1 MLSPTDLPRAWAA
14 QEMGLWRVEERRM
27 CVISSD
33 PISAGARPESTT
45 SDVHG
50 STRLHTVPN
59 LFHPARPQLNQLPC
73 IRLCSLEPT
82 CDRVYP
88 AFAPWSSQDSLNEH
102 LHWTQHLLCPRV
114 KCPCGLRKVSRRFFG
129 WDCADC
135 FLHMISLDPTVLGSE
150 AEEGPE
156 FRKRRNGLWKD
167 PSASKGVHLIP
178 WNYKA
183 CVSFIDLYSYADT

>member
-1 MLSPTDLPRAWAA
+1 MLSPNDLPRAWAA
-14 QEMGLWRVEERRM
+14 QEMGLLRMEERRM

-33 PISAGARPESTT
+33 PISAGAGPESTT

-59 LFHPARPQLNQLPC
+59 LFHPARPQLNRLPC

-88 AFAPWSSQDSLNEH
+88 AFAPWSSQDTLNEH

-129 WDCADC
+129 WLCWLLSAD
-135 FLHMISLDPTVLGSE
+135 DPLRSYSVRKWSRRE
-150 AEEGPE
+150 PWVQKKEKWCVEG
-156 FRKRRNGLWKD
+156 

-178 WNYKA
+178 WNYRA
-183 CVSFIDLYSYADT
+183 CVSFIDLYSYADR